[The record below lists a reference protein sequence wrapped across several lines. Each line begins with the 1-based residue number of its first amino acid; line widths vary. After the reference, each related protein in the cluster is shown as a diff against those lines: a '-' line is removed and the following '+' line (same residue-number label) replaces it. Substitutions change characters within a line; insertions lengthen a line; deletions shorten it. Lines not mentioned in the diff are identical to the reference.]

1 MIIYNDNEAQQNF
14 SEVLEQATHEEVFV
28 RRADGLSF
36 AIVLQSSE
44 KSSPFAV
51 AGIKTSV
58 TTADILE
65 VLREARKSI

>member
-14 SEVLEQATHEEVFV
+14 SQVLEQATHEEVWV
-28 RRADGLSF
+28 RRADGVAF
-36 AIVLQSSE
+36 AIVPKPLE

-51 AGIKTSV
+51 AGIKNAV

-65 VLREARKSI
+65 TLRDMRGNA

>member
-14 SEVLEQATHEEVFV
+14 SEVLEQATHEEVFM

-36 AIVLQSSE
+36 A
-44 KSSPFAV
+44 V
-51 AGIKTSV
+51 AGVKTSV